1 MYSSLITYSIYD
13 LNSSLFLE
21 LIREILDVEFT
32 KQRNVFGNDFLP
44 VNVKTD
50 EYLVNPISDL
60 DINPAFCSVIKAAS
74 SNGEN
79 HFHGQSN
86 EVNTFLI
93 RVLADGLEN
102 LRKILDSVY
111 IILNDMDIK
120 NYLFTY
126 KNANGEKIL
135 SNDGMYRVNQMSNEF
150 EEQKTIN
157 DKNIVGGYLTLQAEI
172 AEVSKFNTYPEL
184 TELNIDLQVGPN
196 QKSTI
201 INNTI

>member
-21 LIREILDVEFT
+21 LIREVLDVEFT
-32 KQRNVFGNDFLP
+32 KQRDEFGNTFLP
-44 VNVKTD
+44 IEVKTD
-50 EYLVNPISDL
+50 EYLVNPVSDL
-60 DINPAFCSVIKAAS
+60 DINPAFCSVIKATS

-79 HFHGQSN
+79 HFHSQSN
-86 EVNTFLI
+86 EVNTYLV

-102 LRKILDSVY
+102 LRKILDSVF

-120 NYLFTY
+120 SYLFTC
-126 KNANGEKIL
+126 KNSNGDKII

-172 AEVSKFNTYPEL
+172 TETSKFNLHPLL
-184 TELNIDLQVGPN
+184 TEANTELQVGPN
-196 QKSTI
+196 KKSTI
-201 INNTI
+201 LNTTI